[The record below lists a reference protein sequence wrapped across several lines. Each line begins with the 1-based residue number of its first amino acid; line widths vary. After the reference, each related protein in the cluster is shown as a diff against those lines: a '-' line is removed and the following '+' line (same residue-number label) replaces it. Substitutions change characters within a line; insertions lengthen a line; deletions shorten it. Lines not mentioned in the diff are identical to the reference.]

1 MDGSEWV
8 DARIRRMAKL
18 FPQSSLAVDFPLL
31 KGVVIPAAIMQEL
44 QGTAL
49 QFLASSLSAYAEC
62 DSMAPLPNMLQ
73 DRRSDLEALPN
84 KTPNGV
90 IRSYTENVG
99 EFRSFVDCL
108 YRFLLSIDLAANV
121 SEVQIP
127 PNLRLVTGAS
137 PGERGSRPYAT
148 DKLHTDVWAG
158 EPLFSLNI
166 LIPLLGDL
174 DAINVRF
181 CQPHTVP
188 VSLRHPLPDYGAAE
202 GESVDLI
209 DYEVSLQNG
218 VAYFFDT
225 FLFHQTIRYRDGLRL
240 SVDLRGLFRSRYLDE
255 ESPWTYPSRFIR
267 VDRLDQSVPVDLL
280 ASESF
285 FETPYRSQ

>member
-1 MDGSEWV
+1 MDGSEWIA
-8 DARIRRMAKL
+8 ARIQRMTDL

-31 KGVVIPAAIMQEL
+31 KGVPIPAATMTEL
-44 QGTAL
+44 QETAL
-49 QFLASSLSAYAEC
+49 RFMASSLSAYAEC
-62 DSMAPLPNMLQ
+62 DSVDPLPKMLR

-90 IRSYTENVG
+90 IRSYTENVN

-108 YRFLLSIDLAANV
+108 YRFLLSINLAANV

-127 PNLRLVTGAS
+127 PNLRLVAGAS
-137 PGERGSRPYAT
+137 PGEQGSRPYAT

-188 VSLRHPLPDYGAAE
+188 VSLRRPLVDYSAAE
-202 GESVDLI
+202 SESVGLI
-209 DYEVSLQNG
+209 NYDVELQNG

-240 SVDLRGLFRSRYLDE
+240 SVDLRGLFRSRFLDE
-255 ESPWTYPSRFIR
+255 ESPWVYPSRFMR
-267 VDRLDQSVPVDLL
+267 VDRLGQSVPIDLL
-280 ASESF
+280 ARESF